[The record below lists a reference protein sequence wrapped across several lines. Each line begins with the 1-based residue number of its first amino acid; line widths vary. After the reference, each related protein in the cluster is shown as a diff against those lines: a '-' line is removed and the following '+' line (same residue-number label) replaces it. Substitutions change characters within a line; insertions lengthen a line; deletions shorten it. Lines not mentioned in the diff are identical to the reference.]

1 MLSWI
6 IIEPCDHSGHIL
18 ILTIPTPI
26 FFSQLLISMNLYQHA
41 KNQATSSFCSINVV
55 DLKILQSDWPRA
67 LWPISLGPDFSQ
79 IWNLRRNGAH
89 NINFNYRPNSEK
101 TNDHIFHWIQKIL
114 FFSPFPPFFWVIVFY
129 QKNLALSRITSD
141 GFLTLSWNLTQTNS
155 NSNKMS
161 EKMDGRMDGW
171 MDPILLDILG
181 YCQVSSN
188 HL

>member
-1 MLSWI
+1 MVTSLFWPYLPQYFSVNFNFHEFVSTCKKSGYLI
-6 IIEPCDHSGHIL
+6 I
-18 ILTIPTPI
+18 
-26 FFSQLLISMNLYQHA
+26 LYL
-41 KNQATSSFCSINVV
+41 INVV

-114 FFSPFPPFFWVIVFY
+114 FFSPCPPFFWAIVFY